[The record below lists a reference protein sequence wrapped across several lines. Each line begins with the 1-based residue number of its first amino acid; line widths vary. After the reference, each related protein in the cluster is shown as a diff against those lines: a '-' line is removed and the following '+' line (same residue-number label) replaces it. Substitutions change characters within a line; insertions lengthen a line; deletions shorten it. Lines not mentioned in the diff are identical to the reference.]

1 MKILKSTFESAKLG
15 IPLLDESLGGG
26 IPRGSLVLIED
37 ELGYNANILLTK
49 FLVEGLQQ
57 GEYGFILSVDHP
69 QEYHF
74 AQISKLAMNP
84 ETLIETGRLIY
95 IDAFS
100 SPRGGY
106 HDPKR
111 VSKERISDLSNLFE
125 VNETIRRTL
134 LHVSESLAVRGIID
148 SFSTMLNLS
157 DSLKSSIFFLQ
168 NRSALDKSRLSTT
181 FMLVHADAHDPY
193 TLKALE
199 HLADGV
205 ITIKGKSASSSQA
218 ILRIVKMR
226 DLDYS
231 RELFNFEWYKGKL
244 TMTKL

>member
-15 IPLLDESLGGG
+15 IPPLDEALGGG
-26 IPRGSLVLIED
+26 IPRGYLVLIED

-49 FLVEGLQQ
+49 FLVEGLQK
-57 GEYGFILSVDHP
+57 GEYGFILSVDHH
-69 QEYHF
+69 QDYHF
-74 AQISKLAMNP
+74 AQMSKLGMNP

-100 SPRGGY
+100 SLRSGY

-134 LHVSESLAVRGIID
+134 LHVSESLAVRGVID
-148 SFSTMLNLS
+148 SFSTMLHLS

-168 NRSALDKSRLSTT
+168 NRSASDKSRSSTT

-199 HLADGV
+199 HLADSV
-205 ITIKGKSASSSQA
+205 ITLTGQSASSSQA
-218 ILRIVKMR
+218 TLRIAKMR
-226 DLDYS
+226 DVDYS

-244 TMTKL
+244 TMAKL